1 MIFFQILH
9 CWPECSKN
17 CMTKIK
23 TQVSESQIFI
33 HWYIIH
39 IHNHI
44 SCFFPHNYT
53 IIKQRSVWSAYCA
66 VGHWESDPIGT
77 LVHFCL
83 STWVHNCL
91 GNLQFSANCYNST
104 FQEFFQFFSYLGILQ
119 VPGKKSNWMYRLDL
133 SEYYYGNTYPPQ

>member
-1 MIFFQILH
+1 MTFSNMHYIVDLNVVKTVWQKLKHKSQRARFLFIDIFKH
-9 CWPECSKN
+9 S
-17 CMTKIK
+17 
-23 TQVSESQIFI
+23 
-33 HWYIIH
+33 
-39 IHNHI
+39 HNHI
-44 SCFFPHNYT
+44 SCQIFFHNYT

-66 VGHWESDPIGT
+66 VGHRESDPIGT

-119 VPGKKSNWMYRLDL
+119 VPGKKSNWIYR
-133 SEYYYGNTYPPQ
+133 